1 MQRQKGG
8 IEFIVLAIVILASF
22 ILVGGNFAFN
32 SSVPQN
38 SGQAVNIQD
47 TQPPA
52 SYNTLQIRGL
62 SAPSPSP
69 TPTAACPHDN
79 GQTIMNSGQQYD
91 PNSSCICPE
100 WVIGCTNK
108 SCSTVYKTP
117 TAFSNASLGLS
128 CNSTYN
134 SWCSNPGL
142 APTDG
147 IYCLGKP
154 VIYLYPQKDTIV
166 NVALNI
172 PGKIVESIPQYPQG
186 GWKNILAH
194 PNGTFEYNGN
204 AYSELYYESSVTN
217 VTPPKDGF
225 VVETK
230 DIKQTLI
237 SITNKL
243 GLIPSEQEELVD
255 YWLPRVD
262 ALNSPYVFVSVIDNS
277 EKQKI
282 DRVNISPKPDTMID
296 FLLYFKP
303 ENKPVKVTPLNLPQ
317 NPPKRIGFTAVEW
330 GGTIDNN

>member
-1 MQRQKGG
+1 MKSQRGG

-79 GQTIMNSGQQYD
+79 GQTILNSGQQYD
-91 PNSSCICPE
+91 PNSSCVCPQ
-100 WVIGCTNK
+100 WIIGCKNK
-108 SCSTVYKTP
+108 ACDHVYKVSPYNNFGSTCGP
-117 TAFSNASLGLS
+117 
-128 CNSTYN
+128 TYN
-134 SWCSNPGL
+134 TWCSISSL

-154 VIYLYPQKDTIV
+154 VIYLYPQKDTLV
-166 NVALNI
+166 NVVLNT
-172 PGKIVESIPQYPQG
+172 PGKIVESIPSYPLS
-186 GWKNILAH
+186 GWKNIFAH
-194 PNGTFEYNGN
+194 PNGTFEYNGQTYN
-204 AYSELYYESSVTN
+204 ELYYESSVAN

-243 GLIPSEQEELVD
+243 GLIPNEQEELIN